1 MTLYEL
7 LGALPNDDAEGLR
20 TAFRRAVKG
29 AHPDIRPGDPDA
41 AWKFR
46 RIVRAH
52 EILGDAEQRAAY
64 DHLLDLAHIEEAS
77 ANGQATAARIHKLAS
92 GVIAL
97 AAASVVTVGG
107 YMLFMHL
114 SPAMLA
120 PADKPAMHASASVG
134 PATPPPDTSGKGA
147 SLAKD
152 EGAGIPAETGGP
164 DTAIPKANAGNIPA
178 AKVGPTPG
186 LATSDARSSR
196 ARSAFARRNATANGA
211 VADRNQASL
220 LDPKMTAA
228 RNDRGVMFHR
238 LRRFERAFADIAPT
252 NRVEKQIEKPVRAK
266 PASATAG
273 APRLGPAAI
282 ARPLIPVPR
291 PRTAAQDPSRQESMT
306 AVWLH

>member
-41 AWKFR
+41 AWNFR

-77 ANGQATAARIHKLAS
+77 ASEQATAARIHKLAS

-107 YMLFMHL
+107 YMLFMHMA
-114 SPAMLA
+114 PAMVA

-134 PATPPPDTSGKGA
+134 PATPPPVTTGKNA
-147 SLAKD
+147 SQAKD
-152 EGAGIPAETGGP
+152 EGAGIPAETREP
-164 DTAIPKANAGNIPA
+164 DTTVPKANAEKIPA
-178 AKVGPTPG
+178 AKVGPTPD
-186 LATSDARSSR
+186 LATSDARPSR
-196 ARSAFARRNATANGA
+196 ARSAFAHRNGNPNGA

-220 LDPKMTAA
+220 LDPKITAA
-228 RNDRGVMFHR
+228 RNDRSSMFHR
-238 LRRFERAFADIAPT
+238 LRRFERAFADIAPK
-252 NRVEKQIEKPVRAK
+252 NQVEKPVRAK
-266 PASATAG
+266 SASATAA

-282 ARPLIPVPR
+282 ARPAVPVPR
-291 PRTAAQDPSRQESMT
+291 PRMAAQDPSQQESMT

>member
-41 AWKFR
+41 AWNFR

-77 ANGQATAARIHKLAS
+77 ANGQAAAARIHKLAS

-97 AAASVVTVGG
+97 AAASVATVGG
-107 YMLFMHL
+107 YVLFMHMA
-114 SPAMLA
+114 PAMVA

-134 PATPPPDTSGKGA
+134 PATPQPDTSGKSA
-147 SLAKD
+147 SLVKD
-152 EGAGIPAETGGP
+152 ASAGIAAETGEP
-164 DTAIPKANAGNIPA
+164 NTAISNTNAANIPA

-186 LATSDARSSR
+186 DARISR
-196 ARSAFARRNATANGA
+196 ARGASARRNATANGA
-211 VADRNQASL
+211 VADHNEASL

-228 RNDRGVMFHR
+228 RNDRGIMFHR

-273 APRLGPAAI
+273 APRPGPAAI
-282 ARPLIPVPR
+282 ARPVIPVPR
-291 PRTAAQDPSRQESMT
+291 PRTATQDSSRQESMA
-306 AVWLH
+306 AVLH

>member
-41 AWKFR
+41 AWNFR

-77 ANGQATAARIHKLAS
+77 ASGQATAARIHKLAS

-107 YMLFMHL
+107 YMLFMHMA
-114 SPAMLA
+114 PAMLA
-120 PADKPAMHASASVG
+120 PADKPAMHASASAG
-134 PATPPPDTSGKGA
+134 PATPQPDTTGKGA
-147 SLAKD
+147 SLVKD
-152 EGAGIPAETGGP
+152 EGAGIPAETGEP
-164 DTAIPKANAGNIPA
+164 DTSVPKANAEKIPA
-178 AKVGPTPG
+178 AKVGPTPD
-186 LATSDARSSR
+186 LATSDARPSR

-211 VADRNQASL
+211 VADHNQASL

-228 RNDRGVMFHR
+228 RSDRGSMFHR
-238 LRRFERAFADIAPT
+238 LRRFERAFADIAPK
-252 NRVEKQIEKPVRAK
+252 NRVEKPVRAK
-266 PASATAG
+266 SASATAG
-273 APRLGPAAI
+273 APRPGPAAI
-282 ARPLIPVPR
+282 ARPVVPVPR
-291 PRTAAQDPSRQESMT
+291 PRMAAQDPSRQESMT

>member
-29 AHPDIRPGDPDA
+29 AHPDIHPGDPDA

-77 ANGQATAARIHKLAS
+77 ASGHATAARIHKLAS

-97 AAASVVTVGG
+97 AAASAVTVGG
-107 YMLFMHL
+107 YVLFMHM
-114 SPAMLA
+114 SAASVA
-120 PADKPAMHASASVG
+120 PADKPALHASASVS
-134 PATPPPDTSGKGA
+134 PAPPPVTAGKGA

-152 EGAGIPAETGGP
+152 ESAGIPAEAGEP
-164 DTAIPKANAGNIPA
+164 DTTIPKANAANIPA
-178 AKVGPTPG
+178 AKVGPTPDV
-186 LATSDARSSR
+186 ATGDARPFR
-196 ARSAFARRNATANGA
+196 ARSAFAHRNGNPNDA
-211 VADRNQASL
+211 VADHNQASL

-228 RNDRGVMFHR
+228 RNNRGIMFHR
-238 LRRFERAFADIAPT
+238 LRRFERAFADIAPK
-252 NRVEKQIEKPVRAK
+252 NQVEKPVRAK
-266 PASATAG
+266 SASATAG

-282 ARPLIPVPR
+282 ARPAIPVPR

>member
-77 ANGQATAARIHKLAS
+77 ASGQATAARIHKLAS

-107 YMLFMHL
+107 YMLFVHV

-134 PATPPPDTSGKGA
+134 PATPQPDTSGKNA
-147 SLAKD
+147 SLKD
-152 EGAGIPAETGGP
+152 EGAGIPAETGEP
-164 DTAIPKANAGNIPA
+164 NTTAPKANAEKIPA
-178 AKVGPTPG
+178 AKVGPTPD
-186 LATSDARSSR
+186 LATSDARPSR
-196 ARSAFARRNATANGA
+196 ARSAFAHRNGNPNGA

-228 RNDRGVMFHR
+228 RNDRGIMFHR
-238 LRRFERAFADIAPT
+238 LRRFERAFADIAPK
-252 NRVEKQIEKPVRAK
+252 NQVERPARAK
-266 PASATAG
+266 SASATAA

-282 ARPLIPVPR
+282 ARPVVPVPR

-306 AVWLH
+306 AVWLP

>member
-41 AWKFR
+41 AWNFR

-64 DHLLDLAHIEEAS
+64 DHLLDLAHIEAAS
-77 ANGQATAARIHKLAS
+77 ANGHATAARIHKLAS

-107 YMLFMHL
+107 YVLFMHM
-114 SPAMLA
+114 SSAMVA
-120 PADKPAMHASASVG
+120 PADRPAMHASASVD
-134 PATPPPDTSGKGA
+134 PAPPPVTTGKGA

-152 EGAGIPAETGGP
+152 EGAGIPAEAGGP
-164 DTAIPKANAGNIPA
+164 DTDVPKANAGNIPA
-178 AKVGPTPG
+178 AKVGPALD
-186 LATSDARSSR
+186 LATRDARPSR
-196 ARSAFARRNATANGA
+196 ARSALTHRNGNPNRA
-211 VADRNQASL
+211 VAAPNQASL
-220 LDPKMTAA
+220 LDPNMTAA
-228 RNDRGVMFHR
+228 RNDRGIMFHR

-252 NRVEKQIEKPVRAK
+252 NRVENQIEKPVRVK
-266 PASATAG
+266 PASATAA
-273 APRLGPAAI
+273 APRLGPAAV
-282 ARPLIPVPR
+282 ARPVIPVPR
-291 PRTAAQDPSRQESMT
+291 PRMMAQDPSRQESMT
-306 AVWLH
+306 AVLH